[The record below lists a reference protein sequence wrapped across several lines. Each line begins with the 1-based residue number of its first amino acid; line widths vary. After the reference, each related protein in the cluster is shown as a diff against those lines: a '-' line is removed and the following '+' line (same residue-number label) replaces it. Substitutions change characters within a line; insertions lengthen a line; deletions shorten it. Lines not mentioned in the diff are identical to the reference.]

1 MKLWTPA
8 LRGNRVRN
16 LFIIF
21 GWWFGL
27 SSLALAEAPISL
39 MSTPSGDI
47 STNMTA
53 LLMVTLLAMGTTI
66 IFTATPFLRIVIV
79 FGILR
84 QASGLTTAPSNKV
97 LSAMALVLT
106 FYIMKPTINEIQ
118 EQAIVPFQAG
128 LINELAAVDV
138 GSQILKSFMLD
149 HTRASHLERMLLLS
163 GEEFTT
169 REDVPFDIV
178 WISFV
183 ISEIETALKIG
194 FFLYL
199 AFVAVDLITG
209 AVLMSLGMMMLSPM
223 VVSLPIKILLFVMV
237 DGWLRVV
244 ESLASSFFLGG

>member
-1 MKLWTPA
+1 M
-8 LRGNRVRN
+8 
-16 LFIIF
+16 
-21 GWWFGL
+21 
-27 SSLALAEAPISL
+27 SLLQ
-39 MSTPSGDI
+39 TPSGDV

-53 LLMVTLLAMGTTI
+53 LTLVTLLLSLTTLVI
-66 IFTATPFLRIVIV
+66 TATPFLRIVIV

-106 FYIMKPTINEIQ
+106 FYIMTPTLNQLQREVV
-118 EQAIVPFQAG
+118 APFQSGQVSQQEAIGAG
-128 LINELAAVDV
+128 A
-138 GSQILKSFMLD
+138 QIMKEFMLN
-149 HTRASHLERMLLLS
+149 HTKKTHLERMLTLS

-169 REDVPFDIV
+169 KEDVTFSTV

-199 AFVAVDLITG
+199 AFLAVDLITG
-209 AVLMSLGMMMLSPM
+209 SILMSLGMMMLSPM

-244 ESLASSFFLGG
+244 ESLANSFFLGG